1 MDVKDGGAIAEA
13 LLDGAFTKSLRVV
26 FTTNVRFTRPPPSPR
41 QLEEAAGLRGAS
53 CGAKQVGG
61 WELVDD
67 IKSALKTKMA
77 FLGPDS
83 SLHTWMEVR
92 RVVRPRRRLAKKTVA
107 RLTSMGRMGAE
118 HGHHALP
125 EGQRARS
132 DVVLE
137 RRLGGTCGVDVQC
150 DRIPLAIEMND

>member
-1 MDVKDGGAIAEA
+1 M
-13 LLDGAFTKSLRVV
+13 
-26 FTTNVRFTRPPPSPR
+26 
-41 QLEEAAGLRGAS
+41 
-53 CGAKQVGG
+53 GG

-107 RLTSMGRMGAE
+107 RLTSMGAWAQSMATMRFQKGSELGLTWCLSGDLEVRAVSTYSVTGS
-118 HGHHALP
+118 HLP
-125 EGQRARS
+125 S
-132 DVVLE
+132 K
-137 RRLGGTCGVDVQC
+137 
-150 DRIPLAIEMND
+150 